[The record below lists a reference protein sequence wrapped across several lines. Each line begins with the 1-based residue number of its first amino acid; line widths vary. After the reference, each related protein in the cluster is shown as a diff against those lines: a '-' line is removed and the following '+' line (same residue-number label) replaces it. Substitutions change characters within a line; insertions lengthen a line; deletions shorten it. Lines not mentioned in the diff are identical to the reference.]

1 LERNA
6 GNTTRLFD
14 ATKEGKMK
22 TWTKMGV
29 LVVSVGLALPA
40 VGLNAAEK
48 KESAGAKL
56 FQQHCAACHP
66 DGGNIIK
73 PALTLRK
80 KDMDAHGVKTA
91 EDIVGKMRNP
101 GPGMTRF
108 DAKTVS
114 DKDAKEIAQYILQAY
129 K

>member
-1 LERNA
+1 
-6 GNTTRLFD
+6 
-14 ATKEGKMK
+14 MK
-22 TWTKMGV
+22 TFGKIGV
-29 LVVSVGLALPA
+29 LAVSVGLILPA
-40 VGLNAAEK
+40 SGLYAAVK
-48 KESAGAKL
+48 TESKGAAL

-73 PALTLRK
+73 PALTLHK

-91 EDIVGKMRNP
+91 DAIVGKMRNP

-108 DAKTVS
+108 DAKTIS
-114 DKDAKEIAQYILQAY
+114 DKDAKEIAEYIRTTF

>member
-1 LERNA
+1 
-6 GNTTRLFD
+6 
-14 ATKEGKMK
+14 MK
-22 TWTKMGV
+22 TLGKIGV

-40 VGLNAAEK
+40 AGLYAAEK
-48 KESAGAKL
+48 KESNGAKL

-66 DGGNIIK
+66 GGGNIIK
-73 PALTLRK
+73 AAFTLHK

-91 EDIVGKMRNP
+91 DGIVGKMRNP

-108 DAKTVS
+108 DAKTIS
-114 DKDAKEIAQYILQAY
+114 DKDAKEIAEYILQAF

>member
-1 LERNA
+1 M
-6 GNTTRLFD
+6 TVDKTRLFD
-14 ATKEGKMK
+14 ETKGGMMK
-22 TWTKMGV
+22 TLAKIGV

-40 VGLNAAEK
+40 AGLNAAEK
-48 KESAGAKL
+48 KDSNGAKL
-56 FQQHCAACHP
+56 FQQKCAACHP

-73 PALTLRK
+73 PAMTLHK
-80 KDMDAHGVKTA
+80 KDMDAHGVKTVN
-91 EDIVGKMRNP
+91 DIVGKMRNP

-114 DKDAKEIAQYILQAY
+114 DKDAKEIAQYVLNAF